1 MLAVSKTMTRQVIW
15 VNRCKPL
22 LFLLGLYPVARWI
35 WLGLHD
41 GLTANPTEFLTRS
54 AGTWALV
61 CLLVT
66 LSISPLKTWLNVP
79 SLLRWRRMCG
89 LFAFFYAS
97 LHALAWAWWDQ
108 SLLVSEMWR
117 DVLQRPFIAVGMTAF
132 VVMSLLALTSTRGW
146 MRRLG
151 RRWQSLHRWVYA
163 IAVLA
168 IVHYWWHKDG
178 KNDYS
183 EVSIYAAVAAGLL
196 LWRVMRWRHERTVAS
211 TA

>member
-1 MLAVSKTMTRQVIW
+1 MNTPAQW
-15 VNRCKPL
+15 VDRGKPL
-22 LFLLGLYPVARWI
+22 LFMAGLFPVARWV
-35 WLGLHD
+35 WLGLNH

-89 LFAFFYAS
+89 LFAFFYAL

-108 SLLVSEMWR
+108 SLILLEMWR
-117 DVLQRPFIAVGMTAF
+117 DVLKRPFITVGMAAF
-132 VVMSLLALTSTRGW
+132 IVMSLLAITSTKGW

-151 RRWQSLHRWVYA
+151 RRWQMLHRGVYA
-163 IAVLA
+163 IALLA

-178 KNDYS
+178 KNDYA
-183 EVSIYAAVAAGLL
+183 EVAVYAVIAALL
-196 LWRVMRWRHERTVAS
+196 LAWRVLRWRQSGMRARAAS
-211 TA
+211 LRG